1 MTEVDVDKTDIDL
14 ESIDQRLRQLMEF
27 YRVTSY
33 AKQKDSLRKEFE
45 TFLASLPGH
54 ITLATPRDICRF
66 LVFKDKNGKTQIHR
80 NGYKYI
86 GQAGRYTCGCPIR
99 LFYKSVNCYVGK
111 LRAIL
116 HSIGRDGE
124 WDKRL
129 VLGNPAS
136 DKSVKDFLRLVTA
149 EQLQARV
156 TPKQATPFF
165 VDKLTQLCS
174 HLDAKLRNSDR
185 AIDRLDF

>member
-1 MTEVDVDKTDIDL
+1 MTAFNIDETDINL
-14 ESIDQRLRQLMEF
+14 ESIDRRLRQLMDLD
-27 YRVTSY
+27 RANSY

-54 ITLATPRDICRF
+54 ITLATVNPRDICRF

-80 NGYKYI
+80 NGCKYI
-86 GQAGRYTCGCPIR
+86 GQVGRYTCGCPIR
-99 LFYKSVNCYVGK
+99 LSYKTVDSYNGK

-129 VLGNPAS
+129 ALGNPAS
-136 DKSVKDFLRLVTA
+136 DKSVKDFLKLVTA
-149 EQLQARV
+149 EILKAQV
-156 TPKQATPFF
+156 TPKQATP
-165 VDKLTQLCS
+165 L
-174 HLDAKLRNSDR
+174 LR
-185 AIDRLDF
+185 